1 MVEEKLLLMH
11 LKVTPSG
18 FDYNEDEIPRMSPDE
33 DELSKQHDELYK
45 EISNVDNKLD
55 SELITKY
62 FRKGSLLGL
71 FEYLKPS
78 NNKIINTSTETLIR
92 ANLLNLKNG
101 IRDMSDDEIKNKNL
115 DLIVYFVE
123 KILYFV
129 EKIYIIKINNQ
140 TLQICQN

>member
-1 MVEEKLLLMH
+1 
-11 LKVTPSG
+11 
-18 FDYNEDEIPRMSPDE
+18 MSPNE

-55 SELITKY
+55 SELIKKY

-129 EKIYIIKINNQ
+129 EKIYNQ
-140 TLQICQN
+140 EQ